1 MSMFNKDMI
10 RTDDLFAPVSFGGGG
25 GGGVVSAYTGQ
36 PTSTTDIYATD
47 GGNHGVNVVSA
58 DNSYG
63 IDINQNGTVKD
74 EAAVLATIPFGGTA
88 VLGGVITYGII
99 SSPE

>member
-1 MSMFNKDMI
+1 M
-10 RTDDLFAPVSFGGGG
+10 L
-25 GGGVVSAYTGQ
+25 YTGQ

-47 GGNHGVNVVSA
+47 GGNHGVDVVSA

>member
-1 MSMFNKDMI
+1 MNMFNKDMI
-10 RTDDLFAPVSFGGGG
+10 RTDDLFAPVSFGGG